1 MASEMDYKGIKE
13 RVEKDVR
20 KQKRLAKFILFA
32 TNLGLF
38 IVFMVIAWQMFLN
51 GGGTPPQGAE
61 FINLPGIAKPAGNPL
76 TNALVMLSI
85 GWAVALILQATG
97 FFIDSPIGE
106 RSMRD
111 RATGREMRK
120 EMERLGLDELEEHE
134 KRKGMMRLT
143 DDGELEAVDDVAE
156 EVPVTPIKQNRKA

>member
-32 TNLGLF
+32 TDLGLF
-38 IVFMVIAWQMFLN
+38 IMFIVIAWGLYLRN
-51 GGGTPPQGAE
+51 GGTPPQLENFMNMGLAR
-61 FINLPGIAKPAGNPL
+61 PGDPF
-76 TNALVMLSI
+76 TSALVMLSI
-85 GWAVALILQATG
+85 GWAVALILQLTG
-97 FFIDSPIGE
+97 FLIDSSFGE

-120 EMERLGLDELEEHE
+120 EMERLGLDDLEEHD

-156 EVPVTPIKQNRKA
+156 EVAVTPIKQNRKA